1 MFDSIA
7 QTLGQIGSWTFWT
20 CMAVLAAID
29 LLAIAVVIQTRSREL
44 VNRWTSH
51 IVAANLLLLGA
62 GLGVPAT
69 AYLAR
74 SVVLVVAPSVEA
86 PLTQASASAIAP
98 PK

>member
-20 CMAVLAAID
+20 CIAVLAAID
-29 LLAIAVVIQTRSREL
+29 LVAIAVVIQTRSREL
-44 VNRWTSH
+44 VNRWTGR
-51 IVAANLLLLGA
+51 IVAANVLLLGT

-69 AYLAR
+69 AYLAK
-74 SVVLVVAPSVEA
+74 SVVLVVAPSVEG
-86 PLTQASASAIAP
+86 PLTQARASTITP

>member
-20 CMAVLAAID
+20 CIAVLAAID

>member
-29 LLAIAVVIQTRSREL
+29 LLAITVVIQTRSREL

>member
-20 CMAVLAAID
+20 CMAILAAID

-44 VNRWTSH
+44 VNRWTGRIIS
-51 IVAANLLLLGA
+51 ANLLLLGT

-74 SVVLVVAPSVEA
+74 SVVLVVAPSVEG
-86 PLTQASASAIAP
+86 PLTQARASTITP

>member
-20 CMAVLAAID
+20 CIAVLAAID
-29 LLAIAVVIQTRSREL
+29 LVAIAVVIQTRSREL
-44 VNRWTSH
+44 VNRWTGR
-51 IVAANLLLLGA
+51 IVAANLLLLGT

-69 AYLAR
+69 AYLAK
-74 SVVLVVAPSVEA
+74 SVVLVVAPSVEG
-86 PLTQASASAIAP
+86 PLTQARASTITP

>member
-20 CMAVLAAID
+20 CIAVLAAID
-29 LLAIAVVIQTRSREL
+29 LVAIAVVIQTRSREL
-44 VNRWTSH
+44 VNRWTGRL
-51 IVAANLLLLGA
+51 VAANLLLLGT

-74 SVVLVVAPSVEA
+74 SVVLVVAPSVEGT
-86 PLTQASASAIAP
+86 LTQGRTSSTIP

>member
-20 CMAVLAAID
+20 CLAVLAAID

-44 VNRWTSH
+44 VNRWTGR
-51 IVAANLLLLGA
+51 IVSANLLLLGT

-74 SVVLVVAPSVEA
+74 SVVLVVAPSVEG
-86 PLTQASASAIAP
+86 PLTQARTSTITP

>member
-74 SVVLVVAPSVEA
+74 SVVLVVAPSVEG

>member
-1 MFDSIA
+1 
-7 QTLGQIGSWTFWT
+7 
-20 CMAVLAAID
+20 MAVLAAID

>member
-7 QTLGQIGSWTFWT
+7 QTLGQVGSWTFWT

-44 VNRWTSH
+44 VNRWTGR
-51 IVAANLLLLGA
+51 IVSANLLLLGT

-74 SVVLVVAPSVEA
+74 SVVLVVAPSVEG
-86 PLTQASASAIAP
+86 PLTQARASTITP

>member
-7 QTLGQIGSWTFWT
+7 QTLGQFGSWTFWT
-20 CMAVLAAID
+20 CIAVLAAID

-44 VNRWTSH
+44 VNRWTGR
-51 IVAANLLLLGA
+51 IVAANLLLLGT

-74 SVVLVVAPSVEA
+74 SVVLVVAPSAEGT
-86 PLTQASASAIAP
+86 LTQARTSAITP

>member
-44 VNRWTSH
+44 VNRWTGR
-51 IVAANLLLLGA
+51 IVAANLLLLGT

-74 SVVLVVAPSVEA
+74 SVVLVVAPSVEG
-86 PLTQASASAIAP
+86 PLTQARESAIAR

>member
-29 LLAIAVVIQTRSREL
+29 LLAIAVVVQTRSREL
-44 VNRWTSH
+44 VNRWTGR
-51 IVAANLLLLGA
+51 IVAANLLLLGT

-86 PLTQASASAIAP
+86 TLTQARTSTIT